1 MKTLL
6 ALALIAATASA
17 QAAKPVPAKAP
28 AARGTQAIECFAVYK
43 MAGDAPQNAGHKAD
57 IAKFQNLMQWSMQ
70 KEGVTQQKFNTTVDG
85 FMGKLRNMG
94 PTNGQKYI
102 DGKITSCNTYAKTQY
117 DAFSKEQAA
126 TAPAPA
132 K

>member
-6 ALALIAATASA
+6 ALALAAATVSA
-17 QAAKPVPAKAP
+17 QAAKPAPAKAS
-28 AARGTQAIECFAVYK
+28 ATGSTQAIECFAVYK

-70 KEGVTQQKFNTTVDG
+70 KAGVTQQKFNTTVDG

-94 PTNGQKYI
+94 PTTGQKYL
-102 DGKITSCNTYAKTQY
+102 DGKITSCNAYARTQY
-117 DAFSKEQAA
+117 DAFSKEQST